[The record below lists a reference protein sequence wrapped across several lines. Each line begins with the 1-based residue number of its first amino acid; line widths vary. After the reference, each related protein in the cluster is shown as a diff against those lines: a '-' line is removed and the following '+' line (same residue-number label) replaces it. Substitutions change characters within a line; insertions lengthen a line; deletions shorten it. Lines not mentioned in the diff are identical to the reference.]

1 MSTKARKSRAARK
14 APEALG
20 SRRAKASRAA
30 LRSPDK
36 QPSVRDV
43 RKKLGMTR
51 KAFSRLTG
59 YSERTIANWESG
71 QPLGGT
77 RLQRIAEIQRLQKA
91 LARVIRAEYIGE
103 WLQRPNQGFAG
114 LKPLEVIERGE
125 ADRIWRMIHELESGE
140 PD

>member
-20 SRRAKASRAA
+20 SRRAKASRAT
-30 LRSPDK
+30 LRSPAE